1 MSIDYYFLEYG
12 LRPEILVIIKDVK
25 KESDNLMFYTLFREK
40 YNEINA
46 LKDKKRSKEI
56 MIYLY
61 DNG

>member
-12 LRPEILVIIKDVK
+12 FRPEILVVIKDVK
-25 KESDNLMFYTLFREK
+25 KEFDNLMFYTLFREK